1 MKLRI
6 AMLSAACLFLLIG
19 AGLAHAADLEQTVVA
34 NVPFDFYVGNQEMPA
49 GIYEVKFDSASELIL
64 LSDHSRQH
72 ESFLMGTREG
82 NGASDISELVF
93 EHTGSDYY
101 LKDMKSYDVELS
113 FRVKRSESNAALK
126 NGSTEVE
133 VAMNR

>member
-1 MKLRI
+1 MKYRI
-6 AMLSAACLFLLIG
+6 AILSAACLFLIVG
-19 AGLAHAADLEQTVVA
+19 AGLAQVQLDQTVVA

-113 FRVKRSESNAALK
+113 FRVKRSESNAAL
-126 NGSTEVE
+126 NNRSTQVE